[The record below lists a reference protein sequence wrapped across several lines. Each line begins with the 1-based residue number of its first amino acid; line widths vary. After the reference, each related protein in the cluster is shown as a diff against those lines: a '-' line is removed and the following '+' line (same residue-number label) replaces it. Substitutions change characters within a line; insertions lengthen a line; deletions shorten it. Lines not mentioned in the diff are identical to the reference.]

1 MQSDITLGTNTPEI
15 LARELPAALVLSAVL
30 NVNPGNP
37 LNQGGALGIRAKHL
51 LAGSEA
57 PASLVQVVMDDLAD
71 AERATRTRVYYLWDD
86 RGHVQSRILD
96 VQFDLPERAGF
107 GSPDLETL
115 HFALESGVQTV
126 IVLVDREWGRIFVA
140 HPGYALELQRFE
152 NVMEDDYTFLEH
164 DVGGAV
170 RARLEG
176 TDPHHDM
183 SRRLLRR
190 DTDNDRLPDKRAQ
203 QDLLF
208 HNALIAQLL
217 QLRQTT
223 PFECLLIAGPPE
235 ARAELR
241 AELTP
246 GLKRLLPSRPVE
258 RPHSGEFAV
267 AGNASAAAVFEAGR
281 VALER
286 AEQDAEQGLLSEARE
301 RGVRG
306 PAETLQAAQEGRVSQ
321 MFVGGDGSDLLV
333 WQDETGYVFGTL
345 PDGGVSPLNGQSV
358 RQTSLRAVLP
368 ELRERFGLQLRFLK
382 PQRAEVLGGEMGGLA
397 GLLRY

>member
-1 MQSDITLGTNTPEI
+1 MQSNIILGTNAPEI
-15 LARELPAALVLSAVL
+15 LARELPAALVLSVVM
-30 NVNPGNP
+30 NVNPGSP
-37 LNQGGALGIRAKHL
+37 LNQGGALSVRAKHL

-57 PASLVQVVMDDLAD
+57 PASLAQVVMDDLAE
-71 AERATRTRVYYLWDD
+71 AERATRTRLYYLWDD
-86 RGHVQSRILD
+86 RGHVQSRVLD

-115 HFALESGVQTV
+115 HFVLESGVQTA
-126 IVLVDREWGRIFVA
+126 IILVDREWGRIFVA

-164 DVGGAV
+164 DVGGPV

-176 TDPHHDM
+176 TDPHRDM
-183 SRRLLRR
+183 SRRLLQR

-217 QLRQTT
+217 QLRQTI

-246 GLKRLLPSRPVE
+246 GLKRLLPSGPDE
-258 RPHSGEFAV
+258 RAHAGEFAV
-267 AGNASAAAVFEAGR
+267 AGDATAAAVFEASGE
-281 VALER
+281 VLEL
-286 AEQDAEQGLLSEARE
+286 AEQDAEQTLLSEARE

-306 PAETLQAAQEGRVSQ
+306 AAATLQAAQEGRVSQ
-321 MFVGGDGSDLLV
+321 LLVGGDGSELPV
-333 WQDETGYVFGTL
+333 WQDETGYVFGVI
-345 PDGGVSPLNGQSV
+345 PDGGVSPLDGQSV

-368 ELRERFGLQLRFLK
+368 ELRERFGLQVRFLK
-382 PQRAEVLGGEMGGLA
+382 AQQGEVLGSEMDGLA
-397 GLLRY
+397 GFLRY

>member
-1 MQSDITLGTNTPEI
+1 MQSDIILGINTPEI

-30 NVNPGNP
+30 NVNPGSP

-57 PASLVQVVMDDLAD
+57 PASLAQVFMDDLAD

-86 RGHVQSRILD
+86 RGHVQSRVLD
-96 VQFDLPERAGF
+96 VQFDLPERARF
-107 GSPDLETL
+107 GSPDFETL

-164 DVGGAV
+164 DVGGPV

-176 TDPHHDM
+176 TDPHRDM

-217 QLRQTT
+217 QLRQTA

-246 GLKRLLPSRPVE
+246 GLKRLLPSRPDE
-258 RPHSGEFAV
+258 RPHAGEFAV
-267 AGNASAAAVFEAGR
+267 AGDATAAAVFEAGK
-281 VALER
+281 VALEL

-306 PAETLQAAQEGRVSQ
+306 PAGTLQAVQEGRVSQ
-321 MFVGGDGSDLLV
+321 MFVGGDGSELPV
-333 WQDETGYVFGTL
+333 WQDETGYVFGVV
-345 PDGGVSPLNGQSV
+345 PEGGVSPLNGQSV
-358 RQTSLRAVLP
+358 RQTSLRGVLP
-368 ELRERFGLQLRFLK
+368 ELRERFGLQVRFLK
-382 PQRAEVLGGEMGGLA
+382 PPLAEVLGGEMGGLA